1 MNGQKLFYDFPQSFL
16 SANNYVGKI
25 IFLCCEGKEMKIS
38 GFSYV
43 KNGLEYG
50 YPFLEAILSV
60 LPVCD
65 EFVIAVGESSD
76 GTREA
81 IEKINDGKIK
91 IIDTVW
97 DMNLRQGGKVF
108 AQQANIA
115 LDHTTGDWAFHIQA
129 DEVIHEKN
137 LSAISEAF
145 RQNENNQKVE
155 GFILPFLHFWG
166 SYQYIRTSRR
176 VHRHEVRIFRN
187 HPGIR
192 SYADSQGF
200 RKYSSTDAYE
210 QGEKGKKLWV
220 KKIDAPIYHYN
231 GVRPYKIQKK
241 KLHTFEF
248 LHNANLGEEVFDHF
262 DYQNVDR
269 VEKFKGEHPAV
280 MKEKVQQQD
289 WEFEF
294 DPAKSVWLKKDKMIQ
309 PIEDVLGF
317 KFGEYKNYREIK

>member
-1 MNGQKLFYDFPQSFL
+1 
-16 SANNYVGKI
+16 
-25 IFLCCEGKEMKIS
+25 MKIS

-65 EFVIAVGESSD
+65 EFVIAVGESTD

-81 IEKINDGKIK
+81 IEKINNGKIK
-91 IIDTVW
+91 IIDTIW
-97 DMNLRQGGKVF
+97 DMSLRQGGKVF

-115 LDHTTGDWAFHIQA
+115 LDHISGDWAFHIQA

-137 LSAISEAF
+137 LSAISEAI
-145 RQNENNQKVE
+145 RQNENNEKVE

-187 HPGIR
+187 QPGIR

-200 RKYSSTDAYE
+200 RKYSSVEAYE

-231 GVRPYKIQKK
+231 GVRPYNIQKK
-241 KLHTFEF
+241 KLHTFGY
-248 LHNANLGEEVFDHF
+248 LHNLDQSEDVFDHF
-262 DYQNVDR
+262 DYQKVDR

-280 MKEKVQQQD
+280 MKEKVEQQD

-294 DPAKSVWLKKDKMIQ
+294 DPAKAVWLKKDKMIQ

-317 KFGEYKNYREIK
+317 KFGEYKNYREIKEFFVK

>member
-1 MNGQKLFYDFPQSFL
+1 
-16 SANNYVGKI
+16 
-25 IFLCCEGKEMKIS
+25 MKIS

-50 YPFLEAILSV
+50 YPFLEAIQSI
-60 LPVCD
+60 LPICD
-65 EFVIAVGESSD
+65 EFVIAVGQSTD

-81 IEKINDGKIK
+81 IANIDNGKIK

-97 DMNLRQGGKVF
+97 DMNLREGGKVF

-115 LDHTTGDWAFHIQA
+115 LDNITGDWAFHIQA
-129 DEVIHEKN
+129 DEVIHENDLHKITA
-137 LSAISEAF
+137 AIE
-145 RQNENNQKVE
+145 QNNANKKVE
-155 GFILPFLHFWG
+155 GFVLPFLHFWG
-166 SYQYIRTSRR
+166 GYHYIRTSRR
-176 VHRHEVRIFRN
+176 VHRHEIRIFRN
-187 HPGIR
+187 NKLVR

-200 RKYSSTDAYE
+200 RKYSSLDAYE
-210 QGEKGKKLWV
+210 NGEKGEKLWV
-220 KKIDAPIYHYN
+220 KKIDAPVYHYN

-269 VEKFKGEHPAV
+269 VAKFEGEHPAV

-294 DPAKSVWLKKDKMIQ
+294 DPAKAVWLKKDKMIQ
-309 PIEDVLGF
+309 PIEDLLGF
-317 KFGEYKNYREIK
+317 KFGEYKNYRILR